1 MIPKYVSE
9 YNIKPNPTS
18 VRSGMDSILPGL
30 KDLEVSPASS
40 SNMASTDEQEGKVSG
55 TKIVFHIA

>member
-1 MIPKYVSE
+1 
-9 YNIKPNPTS
+9 
-18 VRSGMDSILPGL
+18 MDSILPGL

-40 SNMASTDEQEGKVSG
+40 SNMALTDEQEGKVSG